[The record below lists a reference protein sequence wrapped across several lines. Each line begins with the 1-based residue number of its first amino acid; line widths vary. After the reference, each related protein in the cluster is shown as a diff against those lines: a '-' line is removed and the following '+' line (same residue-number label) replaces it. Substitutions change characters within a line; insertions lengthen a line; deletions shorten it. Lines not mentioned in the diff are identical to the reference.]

1 MSVMKSSKAL
11 SIVMLLTGLGAGIA
25 APALAAH
32 RNPVDKLSNPNSLVF
47 TDVSV
52 DHDQFTEVFVRDGA
66 LTEPNHFRPIVPGLQ
81 QDRVGSLLGEPLR
94 RGDGKRGSE
103 WDYNF
108 KFVLEPSKNFIVC
121 QYKVVFDE
129 QQAVREQVWR
139 RRQCQLLAQAE
150 APSPEPVAPPEP
162 APVAAP
168 VPAPTVLPIK
178 SVNFDFDKAEGRT
191 DALAILDA
199 DVDVLRRFPEL
210 RVEISGHTDLC
221 GSAEGNQKLSERRAR
236 MVYDY
241 LVGKGIAASR
251 LVGPIGYGESRPLEQ
266 TPQTLP
272 ACKNEKNR
280 RTELTIVR

>member
-1 MSVMKSSKAL
+1 MSLMKSSKMLPIVVLLAGVSL
-11 SIVMLLTGLGAGIA
+11 SAIT
-25 APALAAH
+25 PALAAH
-32 RNPVDKLSNPNSLVF
+32 QNPVDELSNPNSLVF

-52 DHDQFTEVFVRDGA
+52 DHDEFSEVFVRDGA

-81 QDRVGSLLGEPLR
+81 QDQVSTLLGEPLR
-94 RGDGKRGSE
+94 RGAGKRGSE

-150 APSPEPVAPPEP
+150 TPPAPVAPPEP

-168 VPAPTVLPIK
+168 APAPTVLPIR
-178 SVNFDFDKAEGRT
+178 SVNFDFDNAAGRA

-199 DVDVLRRFPEL
+199 DVDVLRQFPEL

-221 GSAEGNQKLSERRAR
+221 GSAVNNQKLSERRAR

-241 LVGKGIAASR
+241 LIAKGIAASR
-251 LVGPIGYGESRPLEQ
+251 LVGPVGYGESRPLEQ

-272 ACKNEKNR
+272 ACKSEKNR